1 MSLIILDRD
10 GVINQDS
17 DSYIKNPD
25 EWIPI
30 TDSLQAIAKLS
41 RAGYRVFIAT
51 NQSGL
56 ARGLFDIETLNA
68 IHRKMVDA
76 VQEVGGSIEAILF
89 CPHGPDEGCDC
100 RKPRPGLYREIAK
113 RTQQTLQ
120 DVPIVGDS
128 ARDIEAAIDVMAQPI
143 LVLTGKGR
151 AESEQLKRTHPEVPV
166 FKDLISVTDA
176 LIKRSRTKR

>member
-1 MSLIILDRD
+1 
-10 GVINQDS
+10 
-17 DSYIKNPD
+17 
-25 EWIPI
+25 
-30 TDSLQAIAKLS
+30 
-41 RAGYRVFIAT
+41 
-51 NQSGL
+51 
-56 ARGLFDIETLNA
+56 
-68 IHRKMVDA
+68 MVDA